1 MEIISLYSV
10 CKTRS
15 RQTMKQRE
23 NNRLPGQRLTRFADR
38 KRNTKE
44 VSTDIE
50 REKEAHRQVGTEGKR
65 GTQNR

>member
-1 MEIISLYSV
+1 
-10 CKTRS
+10 
-15 RQTMKQRE
+15 MKQRE

-65 GTQNR
+65 GTHNR